1 MTGSSMLRKENRKMY
16 EYSSSLIKIIDGDTV
31 DVLIDLGFNLY
42 KKERV
47 RLLGIDAPE
56 SMTKDLAEK
65 KLGLEAKAYITNWF
79 AKNTPFRLQTTKD
92 DKYGRILGVFTGL
105 DGKTLNTR
113 LVDEGYAWAYDGKTK
128 VKDFALLL
136 EKRNLK

>member
-1 MTGSSMLRKENRKMY
+1 MY
-16 EYSSSLIKIIDGDTV
+16 EYSASLIRCVDGDTV
-31 DVLIDLGFNLY
+31 DVLVDLGFNIT

-47 RLLGIDAPE
+47 RLLGIDTPE
-56 SMTKDLAEK
+56 SSTKDLVEK
-65 KLGLEAKAYITNWF
+65 KLGIEAKEYITQWF

-105 DGKTLNTR
+105 DEKTLNSR
-113 LVDEGYAWAYDGKTK
+113 LVDEGYAWAYNGGTK
-128 VKDFALLL
+128 VKDFAILL

>member
-1 MTGSSMLRKENRKMY
+1 MLRKENEKMY
-16 EYSSSLIKIIDGDTV
+16 EYSSTLVKIVDGDTV
-31 DVLIDLGFNLY
+31 DVLIDLGFNTT

-47 RLLGIDAPE
+47 RLLGIDTPE
-56 SMTKDLAEK
+56 SATKDLAEK
-65 KLGLEAKAYITNWF
+65 KLGIEAKEYITQWF

-105 DGKTLNTR
+105 DEKTLNSR
-113 LVDEGYAWAYDGKTK
+113 LVDEGYAWAYNGGTK
-128 VKDFALLL
+128 VKDFAVLL

>member
-1 MTGSSMLRKENRKMY
+1 MY
-16 EYSSSLIKIIDGDTV
+16 EYSATLIKIVDGDTV
-31 DVLIDLGFNLY
+31 DVLIDLGFNIS

-47 RLLGIDAPE
+47 RLLGIDTPE
-56 SMTKDLAEK
+56 SATKDLVEK
-65 KLGLEAKAYITNWF
+65 KLGIEAKAYTSNWF
-79 AKNTPFRLQTTKD
+79 AKNTRFKLQTTKE